1 MMPEPTHYELLGVPE
16 TATEA
21 EIRRRFRELA
31 RKLHPDANPDDPKAH
46 ERFVRLNQAYQTLC
60 DPARRADYDLRLRD
74 ERQRAAA
81 ARQRQAFPPP
91 GRRGATPP
99 SRREATGPDAR
110 LRAAHQ
116 AWVAG
121 HVAEAIAIL
130 QQLVKRHPDH
140 GPAHDLLGQILERT
154 GRLEEAVV
162 HYTLAVQL
170 TQRDARVLERLERV
184 LARADRRMRGAARR
198 VAAAERRAS
207 ATPRRLTPQQLFA
220 KRAALLMGGTSLN
233 VLVLGIVAAAPG
245 NPLHWPIVSEWTD
258 HLVVAMLGCGAFT
271 GFLLALAGCLRPVD
285 EELIFP
291 SLTGGG
297 GTGLPVGLLL
307 FVSSLLFFYLACL
320 FYALVA
326 LVQESISVSVLMVFA
341 ATFVLVVA
349 FSLVLPPPGNAQ
361 AFLAGGNLIFPAMLI
376 GWLVG
381 DIFRPSW

>member
-1 MMPEPTHYELLGVPE
+1 MPEPTHYELLGVPE

-31 RKLHPDANPDDPKAH
+31 RKLHPDANPGDPEAH

-74 ERQRAAA
+74 QRQQSA
-81 ARQRQAFPPP
+81 ARQRQAPPP
-91 GRRGATPP
+91 AGRRGAPAGPT
-99 SRREATGPDAR
+99 RAATSPDAR
-110 LRAAHQ
+110 MRAAHQ

-121 HVAEAIAIL
+121 RVAEAIAIL
-130 QQLVKRHPDH
+130 QQLVKRHPEH
-140 GPAHDLLGQILERT
+140 GAAHDLLGQILERT
-154 GRLEEAVV
+154 GRLEEAIV

-170 TQRDARVLERLERV
+170 TQRDARVMERLERA
-184 LARADRRMRGAARR
+184 LARVDRRRRGAARR
-198 VAAAERRAS
+198 VAAAERRAT

-233 VLVLGIVAAAPG
+233 VLVLAIVAAAPG
-245 NPLHWPIVSEWTD
+245 NPLHWPIVTAWTD
-258 HLVVAMLGCGAFT
+258 HLVFAMLGCGAFT

-326 LVQESISVSVLMVFA
+326 LVQETISVSVLLVFG

-349 FSLVLPPPGNAQ
+349 FALVFPPPGNAQ
-361 AFLAGGNLIFPAMLI
+361 VFLAGGSLIFPAMLI

-381 DIFRPSW
+381 DAFRPNW